1 MILPIYIVSEKWAE
15 SECFYTQF
23 FTFLELV
30 FSMKY
35 HGNAYYAYSSTG
47 QRYIDSLNWK
57 LESWSSMISR
67 VEFRELSFGGLSTY
81 FWPALQI
88 SLKTS
93 KPKETETCIF
103 KSSLFISLIKCPI
116 VSFFNYKLLTRLSCP
131 LLPLSGSQLALSG
144 LQN

>member
-1 MILPIYIVSEKWAE
+1 MGRERMLLHPIFHFTGTRLLSEISRKCLLCILQYRSPVK
-15 SECFYTQF
+15 
-23 FTFLELV
+23 
-30 FSMKY
+30 
-35 HGNAYYAYSSTG
+35 GTG
-47 QRYIDSLNWK
+47 TRYIDSLNWK
-57 LESWSSMISR
+57 LQSQSSMTSR

-93 KPKETETCIF
+93 KPKETELNLCIF

-116 VSFFNYKLLTRLSCP
+116 VSFFNYKLWTRLSCP
-131 LLPLSGSQLALSG
+131 LLPLSGPQLALSG